1 MNDWMTDQSTN
12 DWFIGLNLSGG
23 YTINTY
29 ALIPNNGSVIGIMH
43 MSYTRNE
50 YDAQTCILCDVQCGV
65 VQC

>member
-1 MNDWMTDQSTN
+1 MTDH
-12 DWFIGLNLSGG
+12 WFESFRRL

-50 YDAQTCILCDVQCGV
+50 YDAQTCILCDVVLFSTDTEFVWYGGKD
-65 VQC
+65 